1 MTMPD
6 ETGVLETRILQGD
19 DPSALDAALR
29 HYQDRL
35 ERIVDFRLDPQLRA
49 RIDAGDVLQDAFLE
63 ASQRIEDFRKLRG
76 EMPFF
81 LWLRYLTLQK
91 LNQLRRRHLGTQA
104 RAAGQEL
111 GVYNPVA
118 GEETSAVLAAR
129 LVGDLTSPSRA
140 AIREENRRIVGAA
153 LAELSAMDREILAL
167 RHFEQLSNIEAAR
180 LLGLSESATSNRYFR
195 ALRRLKQ
202 ILDRSAG

>member
-1 MTMPD
+1 MTMRD
-6 ETGVLETRILQGD
+6 DTGVLETRILQGD
-19 DPSALDAALR
+19 DPAALDAALR

-35 ERIVDFRLDPQLRA
+35 ERIVEFRLDPQLRA
-49 RIDAGDVLQDAFLE
+49 RIDASDVLQEAFLE
-63 ASQRIEDFRKLRG
+63 ATQRIADFRKLQG

-104 RAAGQEL
+104 RAVGQEL

-140 AIREENRRIVGAA
+140 AIREENRRMVGTA

-167 RHFEQLSNIEAAR
+167 RHFEQLSNVEAAR

-202 ILDRSAG
+202 ILDHSAS